1 MSTSS
6 TLPLTTARIL
16 LPPGPLFSKTGV
28 PRTLRV
34 LIWRQSISQ
43 HELAGFLDTHGF
55 GPDGRTERHDGTRDD
70 GMIELERTVPNIR
83 THHDLLQEAC
93 VLANEMEE
101 HFSCIEEVTVH

>member
-1 MSTSS
+1 MSTS

-34 LIWRQSISQ
+34 LIWRCSISQ
-43 HELAGFLDTHGF
+43 NELAAFLTKHGY

-70 GMIELERTVPNIR
+70 GMIELEHTVPNIR
-83 THHDLLQEAC
+83 THHELLQEAC
-93 VLANEMEE
+93 VFADEMEN